1 MKIINSLGDDALS
14 RLQQNRERVWIS
26 GFFSQNI
33 GLGRPKKKIIFH
45 YLKESFPDQS
55 IQNKYFIL

>member
-33 GLGRPKKKIIFH
+33 GLGRPKKKLFFII
-45 YLKESFPDQS
+45 
-55 IQNKYFIL
+55 